1 MSVIITKK
9 DVIWSYIGNF
19 FGIASGMITL
29 PVILHM
35 LSAQEIGMNYIM
47 LSVGALVQL
56 CDCGF
61 VTQFGRNITYVLSGS
76 QSLQRD
82 GVLTTCNNSV
92 DYHLLAVLI
101 KTAQFVYKRL
111 SLLVLFFLLT
121 FGTLYMYHVTSAFTT
136 VDSSLQIWLLYA
148 VSMYFNLY
156 FLYYNA
162 LLTGAGMIVESK
174 KAMIFAKIMQI
185 FITFLLLYLNFGLLS
200 VVLANLISPFLSRW
214 YSYRVFFTDKIKET
228 FSESV
233 VTKEEI
239 KELFKTI
246 WFSTKKLGLNSIG
259 GYISAQSGIFL
270 SGVYLS
276 LQDVASYGLMQQI
289 FTILGGVATTLV
301 ATYQPQFCKYRVKG
315 DISSLS
321 KEFSLSMMVCYLII
335 IVGGVSV
342 LLLGPSLLVFIKS
355 QSSLPASYVIG
366 IFLIQTLLHNNHA
379 QFAQLIVTG
388 NKIPFVKASLIS
400 GAFMI
405 ILNFVFLRYTSMGIL
420 GLVLSPFIVESAYNH
435 WRWCLWIFKEL
446 KISFLDFLRIGF
458 NECVSRF
465 KLIINN

>member
-136 VDSSLQIWLLYA
+136 VDGSLQIWLLYA

-214 YSYRVFFTDKIKET
+214 YSYRVFFLVK
-228 FSESV
+228 
-233 VTKEEI
+233 
-239 KELFKTI
+239 L
-246 WFSTKKLGLNSIG
+246 KKH
-259 GYISAQSGIFL
+259 
-270 SGVYLS
+270 
-276 LQDVASYGLMQQI
+276 
-289 FTILGGVATTLV
+289 LV
-301 ATYQPQFCKYRVKG
+301 R
-315 DISSLS
+315 
-321 KEFSLSMMVCYLII
+321 
-335 IVGGVSV
+335 V
-342 LLLGPSLLVFIKS
+342 LLPRRKLKS
-355 QSSLPASYVIG
+355 
-366 IFLIQTLLHNNHA
+366 
-379 QFAQLIVTG
+379 
-388 NKIPFVKASLIS
+388 
-400 GAFMI
+400 
-405 ILNFVFLRYTSMGIL
+405 FLRQYGFL
-420 GLVLSPFIVESAYNH
+420 QKNLV
-435 WRWCLWIFKEL
+435 
-446 KISFLDFLRIGF
+446 
-458 NECVSRF
+458 
-465 KLIINN
+465 